1 MIKNKKKYFFIY
13 NRIQKVSLL
22 QDINSQ
28 MKKPKKINFFEIGK
42 KVISN
47 EIEALQAVSSRIDK
61 AEFNKLC
68 NFLSKTNGNLIFL
81 GIGKSGKVSEK
92 ISSTLSSL
100 GKPSFYINAA
110 EASHGDLGAINEK
123 DSLIIFSYSGETEEL
138 VDLLPNLKQK
148 KVKICSVT
156 GNRSSTLALSSVAHI
171 SLSLDKEADV
181 LNLAPT
187 SSTTAMMM
195 IGDAVAIAIT
205 SFEGFERSDFGANH
219 PGGSL
224 GKSFIKVKEIMIEEK
239 NLPFIDGNISIIDAM
254 EKISKKGFGL
264 GLIKIQGIV
273 KGIFTDGD
281 LRRMINNRIDL
292 SSTPIKKV
300 MTKNFKFVNDLDLVL
315 DVSRIMEDRKIYS
328 LIVKNSNKKI
338 TGLIRMHEILSAKI
352 I

>member
-1 MIKNKKKYFFIY
+1 
-13 NRIQKVSLL
+13 
-22 QDINSQ
+22 
-28 MKKPKKINFFEIGK
+28 MKKPKKINFFAIGK

-47 EIEALQAVSSRIDK
+47 EIDALQEVSSGISK
-61 AEFNKLC
+61 NEFNEVC
-68 NFLSKTNGNLIFL
+68 NFLLETKGNLIFL

-92 ISSTLSSL
+92 ISATLSSL

-110 EASHGDLGAINEK
+110 EASHGDLGAITKK

-148 KVKICSVT
+148 KVNICSVT
-156 GNRSSTLALSSVAHI
+156 GNKNSSIALSSKAHI
-171 SLSLDKEADV
+171 SLNLEKEADI

-195 IGDAVAIAIT
+195 IGDAISIAIT
-205 SFEGFERSDFGANH
+205 NYEGLKRSDFGANH

-224 GKSFIKVKEIMIEEK
+224 GKSFIKVKEIMIKEK
-239 NLPFIDGNISIIDAM
+239 DLPFIDGNISIIDAM
-254 EKISKKGFGL
+254 EKISKKGYGL

-292 SSTPIKKV
+292 TSTPIKEV
-300 MTKNFKFVNDLDLVL
+300 MTKNFKFVKDVDLVL
-315 DVSRIMEDRKIYS
+315 DVSRIMEDQKIYS

>member
-1 MIKNKKKYFFIY
+1 
-13 NRIQKVSLL
+13 
-22 QDINSQ
+22 
-28 MKKPKKINFFEIGK
+28 MKKPKKINFFAIGK

-47 EIEALQAVSSRIDK
+47 EIDALQEVSSGISK
-61 AEFNKLC
+61 NEFNNVC
-68 NFLSKTNGNLIFL
+68 NFLLETKGNLIFL

-92 ISSTLSSL
+92 ISATLSSL

-110 EASHGDLGAINEK
+110 EASHGDLGAITKK

-148 KVKICSVT
+148 KVNICSVT
-156 GNRSSTLALSSVAHI
+156 GNKNSSIALSSKAHI
-171 SLSLDKEADV
+171 SLNLEKEADI

-195 IGDAVAIAIT
+195 VGDAISVAIT
-205 SFEGFERSDFGANH
+205 NYEGLKRSDFGANH

-224 GKSFIKVKEIMIEEK
+224 GKSFIKVREIMIKEK
-239 NLPFIDGNISIIDAM
+239 DLPFIDGNISIIDAM

-264 GLIKIQGIV
+264 GLIKIKGIV

-292 SSTPIKKV
+292 TSTPIKEV
-300 MTKNFKFVNDLDLVL
+300 MTKNFKFVKDVDLVL
-315 DVSRIMEDRKIYS
+315 DVSRIMEDQKIYS

>member
-1 MIKNKKKYFFIY
+1 
-13 NRIQKVSLL
+13 
-22 QDINSQ
+22 
-28 MKKPKKINFFEIGK
+28 MKKPKKINFFAIGK

-47 EIEALQAVSSRIDK
+47 EINALQEVSSGISK
-61 AEFNKLC
+61 NEFNEVC
-68 NFLSKTNGNLIFL
+68 NFLLETKGNLIFL

-92 ISSTLSSL
+92 ISATLSSL

-110 EASHGDLGAINEK
+110 EASHGDLGAITKK

-148 KVKICSVT
+148 KVNICSVT
-156 GNRSSTLALSSVAHI
+156 GNKNSSIALSSKAHI
-171 SLSLDKEADV
+171 SLNLEKEADI

-195 IGDAVAIAIT
+195 IGDAISIAIT
-205 SFEGFERSDFGANH
+205 NYEGLKRSDFGANH

-224 GKSFIKVKEIMIEEK
+224 GKSFIKVKEIMIKEK
-239 NLPFIDGNISIIDAM
+239 DLPFIDGNISIIDAM

-264 GLIKIQGIV
+264 GLIKINGFV

-292 SSTPIKKV
+292 TSTPIKEV
-300 MTKNFKFVNDLDLVL
+300 MTKNFKFVKDVDLVL
-315 DVSRIMEDRKIYS
+315 DVSRIMEDQKIYS

-338 TGLIRMHEILSAKI
+338 IGLIRMHEILSAKI

>member
-1 MIKNKKKYFFIY
+1 
-13 NRIQKVSLL
+13 
-22 QDINSQ
+22 
-28 MKKPKKINFFEIGK
+28 MKKPKKINFFAIGK

-47 EIEALQAVSSRIDK
+47 EIEALQKVSSGISK
-61 AEFNKLC
+61 NEFNEVC
-68 NFLSKTNGNLIFL
+68 NFLLETKGNLIFL

-92 ISSTLSSL
+92 ISATLSSL

-110 EASHGDLGAINEK
+110 EASHGDLGAITKK

-148 KVKICSVT
+148 KVNICSVT
-156 GNRSSTLALSSVAHI
+156 GNKNSSIALSSKAHI
-171 SLSLDKEADV
+171 SLNLEKEADI

-195 IGDAVAIAIT
+195 IGDAISIAIT
-205 SFEGFERSDFGANH
+205 NYEGLKRSDFGANH

-224 GKSFIKVKEIMIEEK
+224 GKSFIKVREIMIKEK
-239 NLPFIDGNISIIDAM
+239 DLPFIDGNISIIDAM

-264 GLIKIQGIV
+264 GLIKIKGIV

-292 SSTPIKKV
+292 TSTPIKEV
-300 MTKNFKFVNDLDLVL
+300 MTKNFKFVKDVDLVL
-315 DVSRIMEDRKIYS
+315 DVSRIMEDQKIYS

>member
-1 MIKNKKKYFFIY
+1 
-13 NRIQKVSLL
+13 
-22 QDINSQ
+22 
-28 MKKPKKINFFEIGK
+28 MKKPKKINFFAIGK

-47 EIEALQAVSSRIDK
+47 EIDALQEVSSGISK
-61 AEFNKLC
+61 NEFNEVC
-68 NFLSKTNGNLIFL
+68 NFLLETKGNLIFL

-92 ISSTLSSL
+92 ISATLSSL

-110 EASHGDLGAINEK
+110 EASHGDLGAITKK

-148 KVKICSVT
+148 KVNICSVT
-156 GNRSSTLALSSVAHI
+156 GNKNSSIALSSKAHV
-171 SLSLDKEADV
+171 SLNLEKEADI

-195 IGDAVAIAIT
+195 IGDAISIAIT
-205 SFEGFERSDFGANH
+205 NYEGLKRSDFGANH

-224 GKSFIKVKEIMIEEK
+224 GKSFIKVKEIMIKEK
-239 NLPFIDGNISIIDAM
+239 DLPFIDGNISIIDAM

-292 SSTPIKKV
+292 TSTPIKEV
-300 MTKNFKFVNDLDLVL
+300 MTKNFKFVKDVDLVL
-315 DVSRIMEDRKIYS
+315 DVSRIMEDQKIYS

>member
-1 MIKNKKKYFFIY
+1 
-13 NRIQKVSLL
+13 
-22 QDINSQ
+22 
-28 MKKPKKINFFEIGK
+28 MKKPKKINFFAIGK

-47 EIEALQAVSSRIDK
+47 EIDALQEVSSGISK
-61 AEFNKLC
+61 NEFNNVC
-68 NFLSKTNGNLIFL
+68 NFLLETKGNLIFL

-92 ISSTLSSL
+92 ISATLSSL

-110 EASHGDLGAINEK
+110 EASHGDLGAITKK

-138 VDLLPNLKQK
+138 VDLLPNLEQK
-148 KVKICSVT
+148 KVNICSVT
-156 GNRSSTLALSSVAHI
+156 GNKNSSIALSSKAHI
-171 SLSLDKEADV
+171 TLNLKKEADI

-195 IGDAVAIAIT
+195 VGDAISVAIT
-205 SFEGFERSDFGANH
+205 NYEGLKRSDFGANH

-224 GKSFIKVKEIMIEEK
+224 GKSFIKVKEIMIKEK
-239 NLPFIDGNISIIDAM
+239 DLPFIDGNISIIDAM

-264 GLIKIQGIV
+264 GLIKIKGIV

-292 SSTPIKKV
+292 KSTPIKEV
-300 MTKNFKFVNDLDLVL
+300 MTKNFKFVKDVDLVL
-315 DVSRIMEDRKIYS
+315 DVSRIMEDQKIYS

>member
-1 MIKNKKKYFFIY
+1 
-13 NRIQKVSLL
+13 
-22 QDINSQ
+22 
-28 MKKPKKINFFEIGK
+28 MKKPKKINFFAIGK

-47 EIEALQAVSSRIDK
+47 EIDALQEVSSGISK
-61 AEFNKLC
+61 NEFNEVC
-68 NFLSKTNGNLIFL
+68 NFLLETKGNLIFL

-92 ISSTLSSL
+92 ISATLSSL

-110 EASHGDLGAINEK
+110 EASHGDLGAITKK
-123 DSLIIFSYSGETEEL
+123 DSLFIFSYSGETEEL

-148 KVKICSVT
+148 KVNICSVT
-156 GNRSSTLALSSVAHI
+156 GNKNSSIALSSKAHI
-171 SLSLDKEADV
+171 SLNLEKEADI

-195 IGDAVAIAIT
+195 IGDAISIAIT
-205 SFEGFERSDFGANH
+205 NYEGLKRSDFGANH

-224 GKSFIKVKEIMIEEK
+224 GKSFIKVKEIMIREQD
-239 NLPFIDGNISIIDAM
+239 LPFIDGNISIIDAM

-292 SSTPIKKV
+292 TSTPIKEV
-300 MTKNFKFVNDLDLVL
+300 MTKNFKFVKDVDLVL
-315 DVSRIMEDRKIYS
+315 DVSRIMEDQKIYS

>member
-1 MIKNKKKYFFIY
+1 
-13 NRIQKVSLL
+13 
-22 QDINSQ
+22 

-47 EIEALQAVSSRIDK
+47 EIDALQEVSSGISK
-61 AEFNKLC
+61 NEFNNVC
-68 NFLSKTNGNLIFL
+68 NFLLETKGNLIFL

-92 ISSTLSSL
+92 ISATLSSL

-110 EASHGDLGAINEK
+110 EASHGDLGAITKK

-138 VDLLPNLKQK
+138 VDLLPNLEQK
-148 KVKICSVT
+148 KVNICSVT
-156 GNRSSTLALSSVAHI
+156 GNKNSSIALSSKAHI
-171 SLSLDKEADV
+171 TLNLKKEADI

-195 IGDAVAIAIT
+195 VGDAISVAIT
-205 SFEGFERSDFGANH
+205 NYEGLKRSDFGANH

-224 GKSFIKVKEIMIEEK
+224 GKSFIKVREIMIKEK
-239 NLPFIDGNISIIDAM
+239 DLPFIDGNISIIDAM

-264 GLIKIQGIV
+264 GLIKIKGIV

-292 SSTPIKKV
+292 TSTPIKEV
-300 MTKNFKFVNDLDLVL
+300 MTKNFKFVKDVDLVL
-315 DVSRIMEDRKIYS
+315 DVSRIMEDQKIYS

>member
-1 MIKNKKKYFFIY
+1 
-13 NRIQKVSLL
+13 
-22 QDINSQ
+22 
-28 MKKPKKINFFEIGK
+28 MKKPKKINFFAIGK

-47 EIEALQAVSSRIDK
+47 EIDALQEVSSGISK
-61 AEFNKLC
+61 NEFNNVC
-68 NFLSKTNGNLIFL
+68 NFLLETKGNLIFL

-92 ISSTLSSL
+92 ISATLSSL

-110 EASHGDLGAINEK
+110 EASHGDLGAITKK

-138 VDLLPNLKQK
+138 VDLLPNLKKK
-148 KVKICSVT
+148 KVNICSVT
-156 GNRSSTLALSSVAHI
+156 GDKNSSIALSSKAHI
-171 SLSLDKEADV
+171 SLNLKKEADM

-195 IGDAVAIAIT
+195 IGDAISVAIT
-205 SFEGFERSDFGANH
+205 NYEGLKRSDFGANH

-224 GKSFIKVKEIMIEEK
+224 GKSFIKVREIMIKEK
-239 NLPFIDGNISIIDAM
+239 DLPFIDGNISIIDAM

-264 GLIKIQGIV
+264 GLIKIKGIV
-273 KGIFTDGD
+273 TGIFTDGD

-292 SSTPIKKV
+292 TSTPIKEV
-300 MTKNFKFVNDLDLVL
+300 MTKNFKFVKDVDLVL
-315 DVSRIMEDRKIYS
+315 DVSRIMEDQKIYS

>member
-1 MIKNKKKYFFIY
+1 
-13 NRIQKVSLL
+13 
-22 QDINSQ
+22 

-47 EIEALQAVSSRIDK
+47 EIDALQEVSSGISK
-61 AEFNKLC
+61 NEFNNVCKYL
-68 NFLSKTNGNLIFL
+68 LETKGNLIFL

-92 ISSTLSSL
+92 ISATLSSL

-110 EASHGDLGAINEK
+110 EASHGDLGAITKK

-148 KVKICSVT
+148 KVNICSVT
-156 GNRSSTLALSSVAHI
+156 GDKNSSIALSSKAHI
-171 SLSLDKEADV
+171 SLNLKKEADM

-195 IGDAVAIAIT
+195 IGDAISVAIT
-205 SFEGFERSDFGANH
+205 NYEGLKRSDFGANH

-224 GKSFIKVKEIMIEEK
+224 GKSFIKVREIMIKEK
-239 NLPFIDGNISIIDAM
+239 DLPFIDGNISIIDAM

-264 GLIKIQGIV
+264 GLIKIKGIV

-292 SSTPIKKV
+292 TSTPIKEV
-300 MTKNFKFVNDLDLVL
+300 MTKNFKFVKDVDLVL
-315 DVSRIMEDRKIYS
+315 DVSRIMEDQKIYS
-328 LIVKNSNKKI
+328 LIVKKSNKKI

>member
-1 MIKNKKKYFFIY
+1 
-13 NRIQKVSLL
+13 
-22 QDINSQ
+22 

-47 EIEALQAVSSRIDK
+47 EIDALRRVSSGISKD
-61 AEFNKLC
+61 EFNEVC
-68 NFLSKTNGNLIFL
+68 NFLSKTKGNLIFL

-92 ISSTLSSL
+92 ISATLSSL

-110 EASHGDLGAINEK
+110 EASHGDLGAITKK

-138 VDLLPNLKQK
+138 VDLLPNLRQK
-148 KVKICSVT
+148 KVNICSVT
-156 GNRSSTLALSSVAHI
+156 GNKNSTIALSSIAHI
-171 SLSLDKEADV
+171 SLSLEKEADM

-195 IGDAVAIAIT
+195 IGDAFSIAIT
-205 SFEGFERSDFGANH
+205 NHKGLKRSDFGANH

-224 GKSFIKVKEIMIEEK
+224 GKSFIKVREIMIEEK
-239 NLPFIDGNISIIDAM
+239 DLPFVDGNISIIDAM
-254 EKISKKGFGL
+254 EKISIKGFGL
-264 GLIKIQGIV
+264 GLVKIQGLV

-292 SSTPIKKV
+292 TSTPIKKV
-300 MTKNFKFVNDLDLVL
+300 MTKNFKFVNDFDLVL
-315 DVSRIMEDRKIYS
+315 DVSRIMEDQKIYS

-338 TGLIRMHEILSAKI
+338 IGLIRMHEILSAKI

>member
-1 MIKNKKKYFFIY
+1 METK
-13 NRIQKVSLL
+13 
-22 QDINSQ
+22 
-28 MKKPKKINFFEIGK
+28 
-42 KVISN
+42 
-47 EIEALQAVSSRIDK
+47 
-61 AEFNKLC
+61 
-68 NFLSKTNGNLIFL
+68 GNLIFL

-92 ISSTLSSL
+92 ISATLSSL

-110 EASHGDLGAINEK
+110 EASHGDLGAITKK

-138 VDLLPNLKQK
+138 VDLLPSLKQK
-148 KVKICSVT
+148 KVNICSVT
-156 GNRSSTLALSSVAHI
+156 GNKNSSIALSSKAHI
-171 SLSLDKEADV
+171 SLNLKKEADM

-195 IGDAVAIAIT
+195 IGDAISVAIT
-205 SFEGFERSDFGANH
+205 NYEGLKRSDFGANH

-224 GKSFIKVKEIMIEEK
+224 GKSFIKVREIMIKEK
-239 NLPFIDGNISIIDAM
+239 DLPFIDGNISIIDAM

-264 GLIKIQGIV
+264 GLIKIKGIV

-292 SSTPIKKV
+292 TSTPIKEV
-300 MTKNFKFVNDLDLVL
+300 MTKNFKFVKDVDLVL
-315 DVSRIMEDRKIYS
+315 DVSRIMEDQKIYS

>member
-1 MIKNKKKYFFIY
+1 
-13 NRIQKVSLL
+13 
-22 QDINSQ
+22 
-28 MKKPKKINFFEIGK
+28 MKKPKKINFFAIGK

-47 EIEALQAVSSRIDK
+47 EIDALQEVSSGISK
-61 AEFNKLC
+61 NEFNNVC
-68 NFLSKTNGNLIFL
+68 NFLLETKGNLIFL

-92 ISSTLSSL
+92 ISATLSSL

-110 EASHGDLGAINEK
+110 EASHGDLGAITKK

-148 KVKICSVT
+148 KVNICSVT
-156 GNRSSTLALSSVAHI
+156 GNKNSSIALSSKAHI
-171 SLSLDKEADV
+171 TLNLKKEADM

-195 IGDAVAIAIT
+195 IGDAISVAIT
-205 SFEGFERSDFGANH
+205 NYEGLKRSDFGANH

-224 GKSFIKVKEIMIEEK
+224 GKSFIKVREIMIKEK
-239 NLPFIDGNISIIDAM
+239 DLPFIDGNISIIDAM
-254 EKISKKGFGL
+254 EKISEKGFGL
-264 GLIKIQGIV
+264 GLIRIKGIV

-292 SSTPIKKV
+292 TSTPIKEV
-300 MTKNFKFVNDLDLVL
+300 MTKNFKFVKDVDLVL
-315 DVSRIMEDRKIYS
+315 DVSRIMEDQKIYS

-338 TGLIRMHEILSAKI
+338 IGLIRMHEILSAKI

>member
-1 MIKNKKKYFFIY
+1 
-13 NRIQKVSLL
+13 
-22 QDINSQ
+22 
-28 MKKPKKINFFEIGK
+28 MKKPKKINFFAIGK

-47 EIEALQAVSSRIDK
+47 EIDALQEVSSGISK
-61 AEFNKLC
+61 NEFNEVC
-68 NFLSKTNGNLIFL
+68 NFLLETKGNLIFL

-92 ISSTLSSL
+92 ISATLSSL

-110 EASHGDLGAINEK
+110 EASHGDLGAITKK

-138 VDLLPNLKQK
+138 IDLLPNLKQK
-148 KVKICSVT
+148 KVNICSVT
-156 GNRSSTLALSSVAHI
+156 GNKNSSIALSSKAHI
-171 SLSLDKEADV
+171 SLNLEKEADI

-195 IGDAVAIAIT
+195 IGDAISIAIT
-205 SFEGFERSDFGANH
+205 NYEGIKRSDFGANH

-224 GKSFIKVKEIMIEEK
+224 GKSFVKVKEIMIKEK
-239 NLPFIDGNISIIDAM
+239 DLPFIDGNISIIDAM
-254 EKISKKGFGL
+254 EKISKKGYGL

-281 LRRMINNRIDL
+281 LRRMINNRIEL
-292 SSTPIKKV
+292 TSTPIKEV
-300 MTKNFKFVNDLDLVL
+300 MTKNFKFVKDVDLVL
-315 DVSRIMEDRKIYS
+315 DVSRIMEDQKIYS

>member
-1 MIKNKKKYFFIY
+1 
-13 NRIQKVSLL
+13 
-22 QDINSQ
+22 

-42 KVISN
+42 KVISR
-47 EIEALQAVSSRIDK
+47 EIDALQVVSSGIDK
-61 AEFNKLC
+61 KDFNEVC

-92 ISSTLSSL
+92 ISATLSSL

-110 EASHGDLGAINEK
+110 EASHGDLGAITKK

-138 VDLLPNLKQK
+138 VDLLHNLEQK
-148 KVKICSVT
+148 KVNICSIT
-156 GNRSSTLALSSVAHI
+156 GNKNSTIALSSIAHI
-171 SLSLDKEADV
+171 SLDLDKEADM

-195 IGDAVAIAIT
+195 IGDAIAIAIT
-205 SFEGFERSDFGANH
+205 NFDGFERSDFGANH

-224 GKSFIKVKEIMIEEK
+224 GKSFIKVKEIMINEK
-239 NLPFIDGNISIIDAM
+239 DLPFLDGNISIIDAM
-254 EKISKKGFGL
+254 EKISEKGFGL
-264 GLIKIQGIV
+264 GLIKIQGLV

-300 MTKNFKFVNDLDLVL
+300 MTKNFKFVSDLDLVL
-315 DVSRIMEDRKIYS
+315 DVARIMEDQKIYS
-328 LIVKNSNKKI
+328 LIVKDSYKKI

>member
-1 MIKNKKKYFFIY
+1 
-13 NRIQKVSLL
+13 
-22 QDINSQ
+22 
-28 MKKPKKINFFEIGK
+28 MKKPKKINFFAIGK

-47 EIEALQAVSSRIDK
+47 EIDALQEVSSGVSK
-61 AEFNKLC
+61 NEFNNVC
-68 NFLSKTNGNLIFL
+68 NFLLETKGNLIFL

-92 ISSTLSSL
+92 ISATLSSL

-110 EASHGDLGAINEK
+110 EASHGDLGAITKK

-148 KVKICSVT
+148 KVNICSVT
-156 GNRSSTLALSSVAHI
+156 GNKNSSIALSSKAHI
-171 SLSLDKEADV
+171 SLNLKKEADM

-195 IGDAVAIAIT
+195 IGDAISVAIT
-205 SFEGFERSDFGANH
+205 NYEGLKRSDFGANH

-224 GKSFIKVKEIMIEEK
+224 GKSFIKVREIMIKEK
-239 NLPFIDGNISIIDAM
+239 DLPFIDGNISIIDAM

-264 GLIKIQGIV
+264 GLIKIKGIV

-292 SSTPIKKV
+292 TSTPIKDV
-300 MTKNFKFVNDLDLVL
+300 MTKNFKFVKDVDLVL
-315 DVSRIMEDRKIYS
+315 DVSRIMENQKIYS

>member
-1 MIKNKKKYFFIY
+1 
-13 NRIQKVSLL
+13 
-22 QDINSQ
+22 
-28 MKKPKKINFFEIGK
+28 MKKPKKINFFAIGK

-47 EIEALQAVSSRIDK
+47 EIDALQKVSSGISK
-61 AEFNKLC
+61 NEFNEVC
-68 NFLSKTNGNLIFL
+68 NFLLETKGNLIFL

-92 ISSTLSSL
+92 ISATLSSL

-110 EASHGDLGAINEK
+110 EASHGDLGAITKK

-148 KVKICSVT
+148 KVNICSIT
-156 GNRSSTLALSSVAHI
+156 GNKNSSIALSSKAHI
-171 SLSLDKEADV
+171 SLNLEKEADI

-195 IGDAVAIAIT
+195 IGDAISIAIT
-205 SFEGFERSDFGANH
+205 NYEGLKRSDFGANH

-224 GKSFIKVKEIMIEEK
+224 GKSFIKVKEIMIKEK
-239 NLPFIDGNISIIDAM
+239 DLPFIDGNISIIDAM

-292 SSTPIKKV
+292 TSTPIKEV
-300 MTKNFKFVNDLDLVL
+300 MTKNFKFVKDVDLVL
-315 DVSRIMEDRKIYS
+315 DVSRIMEDQKIYS

-338 TGLIRMHEILSAKI
+338 LGLIRMHEILSAKI

>member
-1 MIKNKKKYFFIY
+1 
-13 NRIQKVSLL
+13 
-22 QDINSQ
+22 
-28 MKKPKKINFFEIGK
+28 MKKPKKINFFAIGK

-47 EIEALQAVSSRIDK
+47 EINALQEVSSGISK
-61 AEFNKLC
+61 NEFNEVC
-68 NFLSKTNGNLIFL
+68 NFLLETKGNLIFL

-92 ISSTLSSL
+92 ISATLSSL

-110 EASHGDLGAINEK
+110 EASHGDLGAITKK

-148 KVKICSVT
+148 KVNICSVT
-156 GNRSSTLALSSVAHI
+156 GNKNSSIALSSKAHI
-171 SLSLDKEADV
+171 SLNLEKEADI

-195 IGDAVAIAIT
+195 IGDAISIAIT
-205 SFEGFERSDFGANH
+205 NYEGLKRSDFGANH

-224 GKSFIKVKEIMIEEK
+224 GKSFIKVKEIMIKEK
-239 NLPFIDGNISIIDAM
+239 DLPFIDGNISIVDAM
-254 EKISKKGFGL
+254 EKISKKGYGL

-292 SSTPIKKV
+292 TSTPIKEV
-300 MTKNFKFVNDLDLVL
+300 MTKNFKFVKDVDLVL
-315 DVSRIMEDRKIYS
+315 DVSKIMEDQKIYS

>member
-1 MIKNKKKYFFIY
+1 
-13 NRIQKVSLL
+13 
-22 QDINSQ
+22 
-28 MKKPKKINFFEIGK
+28 MKKPKKINFFAIGK

-47 EIEALQAVSSRIDK
+47 EIDALQEVSSSISK
-61 AEFNKLC
+61 NEFNEVC
-68 NFLSKTNGNLIFL
+68 NFLLETKGNLIFL

-92 ISSTLSSL
+92 ISATLSSL

-110 EASHGDLGAINEK
+110 EASHGDLGAITKK

-148 KVKICSVT
+148 KVNICSVT
-156 GNRSSTLALSSVAHI
+156 GNKNSSIALSSKAHI
-171 SLSLDKEADV
+171 SLNLEKEADI

-195 IGDAVAIAIT
+195 IGDAISIAIT
-205 SFEGFERSDFGANH
+205 NYEGLKRSDFGANH

-224 GKSFIKVKEIMIEEK
+224 GKSFIKVKEIMIKEK
-239 NLPFIDGNISIIDAM
+239 DLPFIDGNISIIDAM

-264 GLIKIQGIV
+264 GLIKIKGIV

-292 SSTPIKKV
+292 TSTPIKEV
-300 MTKNFKFVNDLDLVL
+300 MTKNFKFVKDVDLVL
-315 DVSRIMEDRKIYS
+315 DVSRIMEDQKIYS

>member
-1 MIKNKKKYFFIY
+1 MKN
-13 NRIQKVSLL
+13 
-22 QDINSQ
+22 
-28 MKKPKKINFFEIGK
+28 PKKINFFAIGK

-47 EIEALQAVSSRIDK
+47 EIDALQEVSSGISK
-61 AEFNKLC
+61 NEFNNVC
-68 NFLSKTNGNLIFL
+68 NFLLETKGNLIFL

-92 ISSTLSSL
+92 ISATLSSL

-110 EASHGDLGAINEK
+110 EASHGDLGAITKK

-148 KVKICSVT
+148 KVNICSVT
-156 GNRSSTLALSSVAHI
+156 GNKNSSIALSSKAHI
-171 SLSLDKEADV
+171 SLNLKKEADM

-195 IGDAVAIAIT
+195 IGDAISVAIT
-205 SFEGFERSDFGANH
+205 NYEGLKRSDFGANH

-224 GKSFIKVKEIMIEEK
+224 GKSFIKVREIMIKEK
-239 NLPFIDGNISIIDAM
+239 DLPFIDGNISIIDAM

-264 GLIKIQGIV
+264 GLIKIKGIV

-292 SSTPIKKV
+292 TSTPIKEV
-300 MTKNFKFVNDLDLVL
+300 MTKNFKFVKDVDLVL
-315 DVSRIMEDRKIYS
+315 DVSRIMEDQKIYS

>member
-1 MIKNKKKYFFIY
+1 
-13 NRIQKVSLL
+13 
-22 QDINSQ
+22 
-28 MKKPKKINFFEIGK
+28 MKKPKKINFFAIGK

-47 EIEALQAVSSRIDK
+47 EIDALQEVSSGISK
-61 AEFNKLC
+61 NEFNEVC
-68 NFLSKTNGNLIFL
+68 NFLLETKGNLIFL

-92 ISSTLSSL
+92 ISATLSSL

-110 EASHGDLGAINEK
+110 EASHGDLGAITKK

-138 VDLLPNLKQK
+138 VDLLPNLEQK
-148 KVKICSVT
+148 KVNICSVT
-156 GNRSSTLALSSVAHI
+156 GNKNSSIALSSKAHI
-171 SLSLDKEADV
+171 TLNLKKEADI

-195 IGDAVAIAIT
+195 IGDAISIAIT
-205 SFEGFERSDFGANH
+205 NYEGLKRSDFGANH

-224 GKSFIKVKEIMIEEK
+224 GKSFIKVREIMIKEK
-239 NLPFIDGNISIIDAM
+239 DLPFIDGNISIIDAM

-292 SSTPIKKV
+292 KSTPIKEV
-300 MTKNFKFVNDLDLVL
+300 MTKNFKFVKDVDLVL
-315 DVSRIMEDRKIYS
+315 DVSRIMEDQKIYS

>member
-1 MIKNKKKYFFIY
+1 
-13 NRIQKVSLL
+13 
-22 QDINSQ
+22 
-28 MKKPKKINFFEIGK
+28 MKKPKKINFFAIGK

-47 EIEALQAVSSRIDK
+47 EIDALQEVSSGISK
-61 AEFNKLC
+61 NEFNNVC
-68 NFLSKTNGNLIFL
+68 NFLLETRGNLIFL

-92 ISSTLSSL
+92 ISATLSSL

-110 EASHGDLGAINEK
+110 EASHGDLGAITKK

-148 KVKICSVT
+148 KVNICSVT
-156 GNRSSTLALSSVAHI
+156 GNKNSSIALSSKAHI
-171 SLSLDKEADV
+171 SLNLKKEADM

-195 IGDAVAIAIT
+195 IGDAISVALT
-205 SFEGFERSDFGANH
+205 NYEGLKRSDFGANH

-224 GKSFIKVKEIMIEEK
+224 GKSFIKVREIMIKEK
-239 NLPFIDGNISIIDAM
+239 DLPFIDGNISIIDAM

-264 GLIKIQGIV
+264 GLIKIKGTV

-292 SSTPIKKV
+292 TSTPIKEV
-300 MTKNFKFVNDLDLVL
+300 MTKNFKFVKDVDLVL
-315 DVSRIMEDRKIYS
+315 DVSRIMED
-328 LIVKNSNKKI
+328 KKSI
-338 TGLIRMHEILSAKI
+338 H
-352 I
+352 

>member
-1 MIKNKKKYFFIY
+1 
-13 NRIQKVSLL
+13 
-22 QDINSQ
+22 

-42 KVISN
+42 KVISR
-47 EIEALQAVSSRIDK
+47 EIDALQVVSSGIDK
-61 AEFNKLC
+61 KDFNEVC

-92 ISSTLSSL
+92 ISATLSSL

-110 EASHGDLGAINEK
+110 EASHGDLGAITKK

-138 VDLLPNLKQK
+138 VDLLHNLEQK
-148 KVKICSVT
+148 KVNICSIT
-156 GNRSSTLALSSVAHI
+156 GNKNSTIALSSIAHI
-171 SLSLDKEADV
+171 SLDLDKEADM

-195 IGDAVAIAIT
+195 IGDAIAIAIT
-205 SFEGFERSDFGANH
+205 NFDGFERSDFGANH

-224 GKSFIKVKEIMIEEK
+224 GKSFIKVKEIMINEK
-239 NLPFIDGNISIIDAM
+239 DLPFLDGNISIIDAM
-254 EKISKKGFGL
+254 EKISEKGFGL
-264 GLIKIQGIV
+264 GLIKIQGLV

-292 SSTPIKKV
+292 ASTPIKKV
-300 MTKNFKFVNDLDLVL
+300 MTKNFKFVSDLDLVL
-315 DVSRIMEDRKIYS
+315 DVARIMEDQKIYS
-328 LIVKNSNKKI
+328 LIVKDSNKKI
-338 TGLIRMHEILSAKI
+338 TGLIRMHEILSTKI

>member
-1 MIKNKKKYFFIY
+1 
-13 NRIQKVSLL
+13 
-22 QDINSQ
+22 
-28 MKKPKKINFFEIGK
+28 MKKPKKINFFAIGK

-47 EIEALQAVSSRIDK
+47 EIDALQEVSSGISK
-61 AEFNKLC
+61 NEFNKVC
-68 NFLSKTNGNLIFL
+68 NFLLETKGNLIFL

-92 ISSTLSSL
+92 ISATLSSL

-110 EASHGDLGAINEK
+110 EASHGDLGAITKK

-148 KVKICSVT
+148 KVNICSLT
-156 GNRSSTLALSSVAHI
+156 GNKNSSIALSSKAHI
-171 SLSLDKEADV
+171 SLNLKKEADM

-195 IGDAVAIAIT
+195 IGDAISIAIT
-205 SFEGFERSDFGANH
+205 NYKGLKRSDFGANH

-224 GKSFIKVKEIMIEEK
+224 GKSFIKVKEIMIQEK
-239 NLPFIDGNISIIDAM
+239 DLPFIDGNISIIDAM

-292 SSTPIKKV
+292 TSTPIKEV
-300 MTKNFKFVNDLDLVL
+300 MTKNFKFVKDVDLVV
-315 DVSRIMEDRKIYS
+315 DVSRIMEDQKIYS

-338 TGLIRMHEILSAKI
+338 IGLIRMHEILSAKI

>member
-1 MIKNKKKYFFIY
+1 
-13 NRIQKVSLL
+13 
-22 QDINSQ
+22 
-28 MKKPKKINFFEIGK
+28 MKKPKKINFFAIGK

-47 EIEALQAVSSRIDK
+47 EIDALQEVSSGISK
-61 AEFNKLC
+61 NEFNNVC
-68 NFLSKTNGNLIFL
+68 NFLLETKGNLIFL

-92 ISSTLSSL
+92 ISATLSSL

-110 EASHGDLGAINEK
+110 EASHGDLGAITKK

-148 KVKICSVT
+148 KVNICSVT
-156 GNRSSTLALSSVAHI
+156 GNKNSSIALSSKAHI
-171 SLSLDKEADV
+171 SLNLKKEADM

-195 IGDAVAIAIT
+195 IGDAISVAIT
-205 SFEGFERSDFGANH
+205 NYEGLKRSDFGANH

-224 GKSFIKVKEIMIEEK
+224 GKSFIKVREIMIKEK
-239 NLPFIDGNISIIDAM
+239 DLPFIDGNISIIDAM

-264 GLIKIQGIV
+264 GLIKIKGIV

-292 SSTPIKKV
+292 ISTPIKEV
-300 MTKNFKFVNDLDLVL
+300 MTKNFKFVKDVDLVL
-315 DVSRIMEDRKIYS
+315 DVSRIMEDEKIYS

>member
-1 MIKNKKKYFFIY
+1 M
-13 NRIQKVSLL
+13 
-22 QDINSQ
+22 
-28 MKKPKKINFFEIGK
+28 
-42 KVISN
+42 
-47 EIEALQAVSSRIDK
+47 
-61 AEFNKLC
+61 
-68 NFLSKTNGNLIFL
+68 

-92 ISSTLSSL
+92 ISATLSSL

-110 EASHGDLGAINEK
+110 EASHGDLGAITKK

-148 KVKICSVT
+148 KVNICSVT
-156 GNRSSTLALSSVAHI
+156 GNKNSSIALSSKAHI
-171 SLSLDKEADV
+171 SLNLKKEADI

-195 IGDAVAIAIT
+195 IGDAISVAIT
-205 SFEGFERSDFGANH
+205 NYEGLKRSDFGANH

-224 GKSFIKVKEIMIEEK
+224 GKSFIKVKEIMIKEK
-239 NLPFIDGNISIIDAM
+239 DLPFIDGNISIIDAM

-264 GLIKIQGIV
+264 GLIKIKGIV

-292 SSTPIKKV
+292 TSTPIKEV
-300 MTKNFKFVNDLDLVL
+300 MTKNFKFVKDVDLVL
-315 DVSRIMEDRKIYS
+315 DVSRIMEDQKIYS

>member
-1 MIKNKKKYFFIY
+1 
-13 NRIQKVSLL
+13 
-22 QDINSQ
+22 
-28 MKKPKKINFFEIGK
+28 MKKPKKINFFAIGK

-47 EIEALQAVSSRIDK
+47 EIDALQEVSSGISK
-61 AEFNKLC
+61 NEFNNVC
-68 NFLSKTNGNLIFL
+68 NFLLETKGNLIFL

-92 ISSTLSSL
+92 ISATLSSL

-110 EASHGDLGAINEK
+110 EASHGDLGAITKK
-123 DSLIIFSYSGETEEL
+123 DSLVIFSYSGETEEL

-148 KVKICSVT
+148 KVNICSIT
-156 GNRSSTLALSSVAHI
+156 GNKNSSIALSSKAHI
-171 SLSLDKEADV
+171 SLNLEKEADM

-195 IGDAVAIAIT
+195 IGDAISIAIT
-205 SFEGFERSDFGANH
+205 NYEGLKRSDFGENH

-239 NLPFIDGNISIIDAM
+239 DLPFIDGNISIIDAM

-292 SSTPIKKV
+292 TSTPIKEV
-300 MTKNFKFVNDLDLVL
+300 MTKNFKFVKDVDLVL
-315 DVSRIMEDRKIYS
+315 DVSRIMEDQKIYS

>member
-1 MIKNKKKYFFIY
+1 
-13 NRIQKVSLL
+13 
-22 QDINSQ
+22 
-28 MKKPKKINFFEIGK
+28 MKKPKKINFFAIGK

-47 EIEALQAVSSRIDK
+47 EIDALQEVSSDISK
-61 AEFNKLC
+61 NEFNNVC
-68 NFLSKTNGNLIFL
+68 NFLLETKGNLIFL

-92 ISSTLSSL
+92 ISATLSSL

-110 EASHGDLGAINEK
+110 EASHGDLGAITKK
-123 DSLIIFSYSGETEEL
+123 DSIIIFSYSGETEEL

-148 KVKICSVT
+148 KVNICSVT
-156 GNRSSTLALSSVAHI
+156 GNKNSSIALSSKAHI
-171 SLSLDKEADV
+171 SLNLEKEADV

-195 IGDAVAIAIT
+195 IGDAISVAIT
-205 SFEGFERSDFGANH
+205 NYEGLKRSDFGANH

-224 GKSFIKVKEIMIEEK
+224 GKSFIKVKEIMIKEK
-239 NLPFIDGNISIIDAM
+239 DLPFIDGNISIIDAM

-292 SSTPIKKV
+292 TSTPIKKV
-300 MTKNFKFVNDLDLVL
+300 MTKNFKFVKDVDLVL
-315 DVSRIMEDRKIYS
+315 DVSRIMEDQKIYS

>member
-1 MIKNKKKYFFIY
+1 
-13 NRIQKVSLL
+13 
-22 QDINSQ
+22 
-28 MKKPKKINFFEIGK
+28 MKKPKKINFFAIGK

-47 EIEALQAVSSRIDK
+47 EIDALQGVSSGISK
-61 AEFNKLC
+61 NEFNEVC
-68 NFLSKTNGNLIFL
+68 NFLLETKGNLIFL

-92 ISSTLSSL
+92 ISATLSSL

-110 EASHGDLGAINEK
+110 EASHGDLGAITKK

-148 KVKICSVT
+148 KVNICSVT
-156 GNRSSTLALSSVAHI
+156 GNKNSSIALSSKAHI
-171 SLSLDKEADV
+171 SLNLEKEADI

-195 IGDAVAIAIT
+195 IGDAISIAIT
-205 SFEGFERSDFGANH
+205 NYEGLKRSDFGANH

-224 GKSFIKVKEIMIEEK
+224 GKSFIKVKEIMIKEK
-239 NLPFIDGNISIIDAM
+239 DLPFIDGNISIIDAM

-292 SSTPIKKV
+292 TSTPIKEV
-300 MTKNFKFVNDLDLVL
+300 MTKNFKFVKDVDLVL
-315 DVSRIMEDRKIYS
+315 DVSRIMEDQKIYS

>member
-1 MIKNKKKYFFIY
+1 
-13 NRIQKVSLL
+13 
-22 QDINSQ
+22 
-28 MKKPKKINFFEIGK
+28 MKKPKKINFFAIGK

-47 EIEALQAVSSRIDK
+47 EIDALQEVSSGISK
-61 AEFNKLC
+61 NEFNNVC
-68 NFLSKTNGNLIFL
+68 NFLLETKGNLIFL

-92 ISSTLSSL
+92 ISATLSSL

-110 EASHGDLGAINEK
+110 EASHGDLGAITKK

-148 KVKICSVT
+148 KVNICSVT
-156 GNRSSTLALSSVAHI
+156 GNKNSSIALSSKAHI
-171 SLSLDKEADV
+171 SLNLKKEADM

-195 IGDAVAIAIT
+195 IGDAISVALT
-205 SFEGFERSDFGANH
+205 NYEGLKRSDFGANH

-224 GKSFIKVKEIMIEEK
+224 GKSFIKVREIMIKEK
-239 NLPFIDGNISIIDAM
+239 DLPFIDGNISIIDAM

-264 GLIKIQGIV
+264 GLIKIKGIV

-292 SSTPIKKV
+292 TSTPIKEV
-300 MTKNFKFVNDLDLVL
+300 MTKNFKFVKDVDLVL
-315 DVSRIMEDRKIYS
+315 DVSRIMEDQKIYS

>member
-1 MIKNKKKYFFIY
+1 
-13 NRIQKVSLL
+13 
-22 QDINSQ
+22 
-28 MKKPKKINFFEIGK
+28 MKKPKKINFFAIGK

-47 EIEALQAVSSRIDK
+47 EIDALQEVSSGISK
-61 AEFNKLC
+61 NEFNEVC
-68 NFLSKTNGNLIFL
+68 NFLLKTKGNLIFL
-81 GIGKSGKVSEK
+81 GIGKSGKISEK
-92 ISSTLSSL
+92 ISATLSSL

-110 EASHGDLGAINEK
+110 EASHGDLGAITKK

-148 KVKICSVT
+148 KVNICSIT
-156 GNRSSTLALSSVAHI
+156 GNKNSSIALSSKAHI
-171 SLSLDKEADV
+171 SLNLEKEADI

-195 IGDAVAIAIT
+195 IGDAISIAIT
-205 SFEGFERSDFGANH
+205 NYEGLKRSDFGANH

-224 GKSFIKVKEIMIEEK
+224 GKSFIKVKEIMIKEK
-239 NLPFIDGNISIIDAM
+239 DLPFIDGNISIIDAM

-292 SSTPIKKV
+292 TSTPIKEV
-300 MTKNFKFVNDLDLVL
+300 MTKNFKFVKDVDLVL
-315 DVSRIMEDRKIYS
+315 DVSRIMEDQKIYS

-338 TGLIRMHEILSAKI
+338 SGLIRMHEILSAKI

>member
-1 MIKNKKKYFFIY
+1 
-13 NRIQKVSLL
+13 
-22 QDINSQ
+22 

-47 EIEALQAVSSRIDK
+47 EIEALKEVSSNISK
-61 AEFNKLC
+61 KEFNEIC
-68 NFLSKTNGNLIFL
+68 NFLLDTKGNLIFL

-92 ISSTLSSL
+92 ISATLSSL

-110 EASHGDLGAINEK
+110 EASHGDLGAITKK

-148 KVKICSVT
+148 NVNICSIT
-156 GNRSSTLALSSVAHI
+156 GNKNSSIALSSEAHI
-171 SLSLDKEADV
+171 SLNLEKEADM

-195 IGDAVAIAIT
+195 IGDAISIAIT
-205 SFEGFERSDFGANH
+205 NFEGIKRSDFGENH

-224 GKSFIKVKEIMIEEK
+224 GKSFIKVREIMINEK
-239 NLPFIDGNISIIDAM
+239 DLPFIDGNIPIIDAM

-264 GLIKIQGIV
+264 GLIKIKGLV
-273 KGIFTDGD
+273 RGIFTDGD
-281 LRRMINNRIDL
+281 LRRIINNRIDL
-292 SSTPIKKV
+292 TSTPIKEV
-300 MTKNFKFVNDLDLVL
+300 MTRNFKFVNDFDLVL
-315 DVSRIMEDRKIYS
+315 DVSRIMEDKKIYS

>member
-1 MIKNKKKYFFIY
+1 
-13 NRIQKVSLL
+13 
-22 QDINSQ
+22 
-28 MKKPKKINFFEIGK
+28 MKKPKKINFFAIGK

-47 EIEALQAVSSRIDK
+47 EIDALQEVSSGISK
-61 AEFNKLC
+61 NEFNEVC
-68 NFLSKTNGNLIFL
+68 NFLLETKGNLIFL

-92 ISSTLSSL
+92 ISATLSSL

-110 EASHGDLGAINEK
+110 EASHGDLGAITKK

-148 KVKICSVT
+148 KVNICSVT
-156 GNRSSTLALSSVAHI
+156 GNKNSSIALSSKAHI
-171 SLSLDKEADV
+171 SLNLEKEADI

-195 IGDAVAIAIT
+195 IGDAISIAIT
-205 SFEGFERSDFGANH
+205 NYEGLKRSDFGANH

-224 GKSFIKVKEIMIEEK
+224 GKSFIKVREIMIKEK
-239 NLPFIDGNISIIDAM
+239 DLPFIDGNISIIDAM

-264 GLIKIQGIV
+264 GLIKIKGIV

-292 SSTPIKKV
+292 TSTPIKEV
-300 MTKNFKFVNDLDLVL
+300 MTKNFKFVKDVDLVL
-315 DVSRIMEDRKIYS
+315 DVSRIMEDQKIYS

>member
-1 MIKNKKKYFFIY
+1 
-13 NRIQKVSLL
+13 
-22 QDINSQ
+22 

-47 EIEALQAVSSRIDK
+47 EIDALQRVSSGISKD
-61 AEFNKLC
+61 EFNEVC
-68 NFLSKTNGNLIFL
+68 NFLSKTKGNLIFL

-92 ISSTLSSL
+92 ISATLSSL

-110 EASHGDLGAINEK
+110 EASHGDLGAITKK

-148 KVKICSVT
+148 KVNICSVT
-156 GNRSSTLALSSVAHI
+156 GNKNSTIALSSIAHI
-171 SLSLDKEADV
+171 SLSLEKEADM

-195 IGDAVAIAIT
+195 IGDAFSIAIT
-205 SFEGFERSDFGANH
+205 NHEGLKRSDFGANH

-224 GKSFIKVKEIMIEEK
+224 GKSFIKVREIMIKEK
-239 NLPFIDGNISIIDAM
+239 DLPFVDGNISIIDAM
-254 EKISKKGFGL
+254 EKISIKGFGL
-264 GLIKIQGIV
+264 GLVKIQGLV

-292 SSTPIKKV
+292 TATPIKKV
-300 MTKNFKFVNDLDLVL
+300 MTKNFKFVNDFDLVL
-315 DVSRIMEDRKIYS
+315 DVSRIMEDQKIYS

-338 TGLIRMHEILSAKI
+338 IGLIRMHEILSAKI

>member
-1 MIKNKKKYFFIY
+1 MPP
-13 NRIQKVSLL
+13 RLV
-22 QDINSQ
+22 
-28 MKKPKKINFFEIGK
+28 
-42 KVISN
+42 
-47 EIEALQAVSSRIDK
+47 
-61 AEFNKLC
+61 
-68 NFLSKTNGNLIFL
+68 
-81 GIGKSGKVSEK
+81 
-92 ISSTLSSL
+92 
-100 GKPSFYINAA
+100 
-110 EASHGDLGAINEK
+110 GDLGAITKK

-156 GNRSSTLALSSVAHI
+156 GNKSSTIALSSVAHI
-171 SLSLDKEADV
+171 TLNLEKEADM

-195 IGDAVAIAIT
+195 IGDSISIAIT
-205 SFEGFERSDFGANH
+205 NYEGLKRSDFGANH

-224 GKSFIKVKEIMIEEK
+224 GKSFIKVKEIMIKEGD
-239 NLPFIDGNISIIDAM
+239 LPFIDGNISIIDAM

-264 GLIKIQGIV
+264 GLIKIKGIV

-292 SSTPIKKV
+292 TSTPIKEV
-300 MTKNFKFVNDLDLVL
+300 MTKNFKFVKDVDLVL
-315 DVSRIMEDRKIYS
+315 DVSRIMEDQKIYS